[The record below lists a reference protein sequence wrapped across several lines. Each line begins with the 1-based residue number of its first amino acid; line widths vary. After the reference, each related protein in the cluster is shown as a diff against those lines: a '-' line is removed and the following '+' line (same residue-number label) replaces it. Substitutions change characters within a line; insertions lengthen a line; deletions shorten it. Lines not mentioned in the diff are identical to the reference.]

1 MGVTKK
7 RKQPVGAA
15 TDPRAGRAKR
25 ATSRPPRPVTE
36 TPARQSKSRNFE
48 SEARELF
55 RDKDRLD
62 ELLLLEKTNRGVD
75 QKQLVFAGFSDVS
88 AQVFCS
94 MKAVLRARE
103 SEKMYFR
110 AYLKGRLY
118 YANEL
123 RALERWPRSNIGL
136 LQVIQSITFEQVE
149 ALEKP
154 HYGDHPL
161 PGETS
166 EILPLEIKIKGPN
179 VDYATRGDVLEF
191 FCAER
196 YHKFMWHF
204 PYGRYV
210 FLAIP
215 DGITND
221 FVYEFKS
228 GSNARF
234 RPERTTE
241 AVVQGDLYGYFFRK
255 RMKRVQVY
263 TSDDRR
269 RESRNS
275 LVDEENAVKY
285 LKNFARVDG
294 GEMPKLPSP
303 GKCRSCDFVASCPL
317 YSAAHRQPTFSGMS

>member
-1 MGVTKK
+1 VTKK
-7 RKQPVGAA
+7 ARQPIKAA
-15 TDPRAGRAKR
+15 TKSRAKQAKP
-25 ATSRPPRPVTE
+25 ATSRPPRLVTGA
-36 TPARQSKSRNFE
+36 PARQSKSKNFE

-62 ELLLLEKTNRGVD
+62 ELLSLEKTNRGID

-103 SEKMYFR
+103 SEEMYFR
-110 AYLKGRLY
+110 AYLRGRLY

-123 RALERWPRSNIGL
+123 QVLERWPRSNIEL
-136 LQVIQSITFEQVE
+136 LQIVQAITFEQVE

-179 VDYATRGDVLEF
+179 VDYATRGDVFEF
-191 FCAER
+191 FCAEK

-269 RESRNS
+269 RESQNS
-275 LVDEENAVKY
+275 PVDEENAIKY

-294 GEMPKLPSP
+294 GEMPKLPPPS
-303 GKCRSCDFVASCPL
+303 KCRSCDFVASCQL
-317 YSAAHRQPTFSGMS
+317 YLSSARRS

>member
-1 MGVTKK
+1 VTKK
-7 RKQPVGAA
+7 RRQPVKA
-15 TDPRAGRAKR
+15 TTKSRAKR
-25 ATSRPPRPVTE
+25 AKPAPSQPPRLVTE
-36 TPARQSKSRNFE
+36 APARQSKIRNFE
-48 SEARELF
+48 SKVGELF
-55 RDKDRLD
+55 SDNERLD
-62 ELLLLEKTNRGVD
+62 ELLSLEKSNRGVD
-75 QKQLVFAGFSDVS
+75 QKRLVFAGFSDVS

-110 AYLKGRLY
+110 AYLRDQLY
-118 YANEL
+118 YANEF
-123 RALERWPRSNIGL
+123 RALERWPRSNVEL
-136 LQVIQSITFEQVE
+136 LQAGRSITFEQVE
-149 ALEKP
+149 ALEKN
-154 HYGDHPL
+154 HYGTHAL
-161 PGETS
+161 PDETS
-166 EILPLEIKIKGPN
+166 EVLPLEIEIKGPN
-179 VDYATRGDVLEF
+179 VDYATRGDVFEL
-191 FCAER
+191 FCAEK

-204 PYGRYV
+204 SYGRYV

-228 GSNARF
+228 GSKARF

-269 RESRNS
+269 RESKNS
-275 LVDEENAVKY
+275 LVDEENAIKY

-294 GEMPKLPSP
+294 GEMPRLPSP

-317 YSAAHRQPTFSGMS
+317 YLSSAQRSRTFSGVS